1 MSNSIPDA
9 PAGVDWRSFTPDDS
23 PMGLPDAMADPV
35 FKNLSTAKL
44 ATGDPAFNF
53 DLPIY
58 DFSEGTRVS
67 TGRTFQLETV
77 TAERPVALV
86 FGSYT

>member
-1 MSNSIPDA
+1 MSNSNSDG
-9 PAGVDWRSFTPDDS
+9 PAGIDWRSFTPDDS

-44 ATGDPAFNF
+44 APGDSAFDF

-58 DFSEGTRVS
+58 DFSNGSRVS
-67 TGRTFQLETV
+67 TGRTFQLKTV
-77 TAERPVALV
+77 AAKRPVALV